1 MKRYET
7 VVIVDP
13 DLSEDDRNVLIDRVK
28 DLIER
33 EKGLLVDIDEWGG
46 RKLSYPINKKP
57 RGHYYRLD
65 YCGGGPLIHEMERSF
80 RIDDRVMKFLTVL
93 LEQQVDIEEIQ
104 AEIAK
109 ATAERESAAAQ
120 AEAPTPQTEAPDQK
134 AADESETP
142 TPETGEA
149 EAAAPAEAS
158 AVQVAETPEP
168 ETGEAEAAAPAEPS
182 AAEVTETPEP
192 AAEETELQSP
202 ETEAEK
208 KEE

>member
-93 LEQQVDIEEIQ
+93 IDQQVDIEEIQ

-109 ATAERESAAAQ
+109 AAAERESAAAQ
-120 AEAPTPQTEAPDQK
+120 AEAPAPQTEAPDQK
-134 AADESETP
+134 AAEESETP
-142 TPETGEA
+142 T
-149 EAAAPAEAS
+149 
-158 AVQVAETPEP
+158 P

-192 AAEETELQSP
+192 TAEETEVQSP

>member
-109 ATAERESAAAQ
+109 AAAERESAAAQ
-120 AEAPTPQTEAPDQK
+120 AEAPTPQTEASDQK

-142 TPETGEA
+142 TPTP
-149 EAAAPAEAS
+149 AA
-158 AVQVAETPEP
+158 
-168 ETGEAEAAAPAEPS
+168 GEAEAAAPAEPS
-182 AAEVTETPEP
+182 AAQVTETPEP
-192 AAEETELQSP
+192 AAEETEVQSP

>member
-13 DLSEDDRNVLIDRVK
+13 DLTEDDRNVLIDRVK

-46 RKLSYPINKKP
+46 RKLAYPINKKP

-109 ATAERESAAAQ
+109 AAAERESAAAQ
-120 AEAPTPQTEAPDQK
+120 AEAPTPQTEAADQQAPD
-134 AADESETP
+134 EPETP
-142 TPETGEA
+142 TPEAGE
-149 EAAAPAEAS
+149 S
-158 AVQVAETPEP
+158 
-168 ETGEAEAAAPAEPS
+168 EAAAPAEPP

-192 AAEETELQSP
+192 EAEETEVQSP